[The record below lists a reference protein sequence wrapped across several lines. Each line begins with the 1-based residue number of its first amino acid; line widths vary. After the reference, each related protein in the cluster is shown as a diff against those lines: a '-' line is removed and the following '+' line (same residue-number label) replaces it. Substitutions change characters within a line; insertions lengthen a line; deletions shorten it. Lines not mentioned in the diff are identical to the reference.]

1 MPGEV
6 IGGTPHVVTYVF
18 PDAQC
23 AYRALLVLR
32 QTGLGARADVLKLQR
47 FNRLPTEEGRSKRI
61 QTGVSTVWAR
71 RSMRQKGPWTI
82 QELLAHMAWMASQRE
97 EPA

>member
-6 IGGTPHVVTYVF
+6 IGGTPHIVTYVF

-32 QTGLGARADVLKLQR
+32 RTDL
-47 FNRLPTEEGRSKRI
+47 RLE
-61 QTGVSTVWAR
+61 GVSR
-71 RSMRQKGPWTI
+71 D
-82 QELLAHMAWMASQRE
+82 
-97 EPA
+97 

>member
-6 IGGTPHVVTYVF
+6 IGGTPHIVTYVF
-18 PDAQC
+18 PEAQC

-32 QTGLGARADVLKLQR
+32 QTDLGARADVLKLQR
-47 FNRLPTEEGRSKRI
+47 FNRLPTEEGRSERI

-71 RSMRQKGPWTI
+71 RCMRQSPSTI

-97 EPA
+97 ELA

>member
-6 IGGTPHVVTYVF
+6 IGGTPHIVTYILPETQF
-18 PDAQC
+18 
-23 AYRALLVLR
+23 AYRAILILR

-47 FNRLPTEEGRSKRI
+47 FNRLPTEEGRSERI
-61 QTGVSTVWAR
+61 QTGVSTVWAN

-82 QELLAHMAWMASQRE
+82 RELLAHMAWMASQRE